1 MCVVCTC
8 MCLCVCLCVSH
19 VSVTVV
25 QSKGKEETG
34 HAPRS
39 ETSKAGTIGLER
51 FLDVSADDAVVQA
64 RARRQRALPPSAP
77 TATRSL
83 SSGLPLPPDDAALG
97 VGASAGSLDGSS
109 VGTTGSAGAAVGT
122 DTVPEGGRSQQGVDG
137 CAEHRV
143 TLTLYK
149 AWSAK
154 SPYAWETLPPGV
166 SHDADQLL
174 SFSGQSCRVVLCV
187 VRCVVTSAGRT
198 PSAVRRSW
206 PVGVLPAL
214 RRHAERRC
222 HARASVRALG
232 PPASVC
238 GLPEQPRDGG
248 PVLHGHHGAG
258 ADPRRLH
265 QLPVPVH
272 PPLLRTH
279 DRATPCVRAWTAA
292 ACVCVVLCAVCCV
305 LCAVRSCR
313 FVLVWSPGSR
323 GRPQLCGAT
332 AV

>member
-1 MCVVCTC
+1 
-8 MCLCVCLCVSH
+8 MCLCVCVCLCVSH
-19 VSVTVV
+19 YSVTVV

-34 HAPRS
+34 HASRS

-174 SFSGQSCRVVLCV
+174 SFSGQSCGVVLCA
-187 VRCVVTSAGRT
+187 VRCVVTSAGWT
-198 PSAVRRSW
+198 PFAVRRSW
-206 PVGVLPAL
+206 PIRVLPTL